1 METIVSL
8 LGGVI
13 TIAVALWWLWRC
25 HKADKAPDEPE
36 TKIGPGNDGGS
47 GGNPR

>member
-1 METIVSL
+1 METLVKL

-13 TIAVALWWLWRC
+13 TIGVALWWLRRC
-25 HKADKAPDEPE
+25 HKADKAPEAPE
-36 TKIGPGNDGGS
+36 TKVGPGNDGGP